1 MIFKD
6 NGYIKFIKYLSHK
19 ISRIYYN
26 SYLNYD
32 DYVQIGL
39 IAFWKSENKWKKE
52 KGDFGPYVRTAIFY
66 AITNEAIKSTGAFY
80 ASFLDKGMA
89 IKIRNYLNNGKTEND
104 VCKLLNIS
112 HERLQELKRI
122 SMSKREIYTD
132 IKDEKYPIDLL
143 EIDDRL
149 SEEEMSLFLTNEV
162 VGNRIT
168 KCRMLKRIKDKL
180 AAY

>member
-1 MIFKD
+1 MEIQQYD
-6 NGYIKFIKYLSHK
+6 KFIKYLSRK
-19 ISRIYYN
+19 ISRTYYN

-66 AITNEAIKSTGAFY
+66 AIINEAIKSTGAFY
-80 ASFLDKGMA
+80 APFLDKNLS

-112 HERLQELKRI
+112 HGRLEELKRI
-122 SMSKREIYTD
+122 SMITREIYID
-132 IKDEKYPIDLL
+132 IKEEKCPFDLL
-143 EIDDRL
+143 EIKDLL
-149 SEEEMSLFLTNEV
+149 SEEEVDLLLTNETTK
-162 VGNRIT
+162 NRVQ
-168 KCRMLKRIKDKL
+168 KHRMKNKIKEKLNDKK
-180 AAY
+180 